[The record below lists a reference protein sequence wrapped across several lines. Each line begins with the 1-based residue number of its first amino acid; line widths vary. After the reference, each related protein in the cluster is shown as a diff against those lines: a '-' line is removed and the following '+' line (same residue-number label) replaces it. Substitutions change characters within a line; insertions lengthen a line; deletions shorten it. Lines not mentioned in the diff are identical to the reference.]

1 MKSRPGPWEPRRPT
15 PIDRLNPRSRQ
26 RQIPASRNT
35 RVTSNFFSSVR
46 IDFAPSPSEIRGD
59 CRGLPPPGLPR
70 AAKRTEALRASEVLE
85 VKTIEIMPG
94 AQKFVTTDSQVNS
107 GSPFLPLST
116 PAPPR
121 DRACPQPR
129 RSLHRGAVRLG
140 TFRRSRYEGRR
151 RRLQAARAQ
160 LRPSLQ

>member
-1 MKSRPGPWEPRRPT
+1 MPGRSAIRISTITPTDADSSSDEKSPWSLGT
-15 PIDRLNPRSRQ
+15 KKTNSDRSSESKVQTAPN
-26 RQIPASRNT
+26 PASRNT

-116 PAPPR
+116 PAPPT
-121 DRACPQPR
+121 
-129 RSLHRGAVRLG
+129 G
-140 TFRRSRYEGRR
+140 
-151 RRLQAARAQ
+151 
-160 LRPSLQ
+160 PSLPAAETVVAPRSGTARYI